1 MNVRSIL
8 DHKGRAVATIRPE
21 AGIEEAVALLRHRG
35 IGALVVSRDGTIV
48 EGIISERD
56 IVRAL
61 GEWGSD
67 IGGMRV
73 ATLMSREV
81 VTCTEADSVVDL
93 ARLMTE
99 RRIRHLPVIERG
111 ALVGII
117 SIGDVV
123 KSRIA
128 EVESEVEAVKDMIAH
143 A

>member
-8 DHKGRAVATIRPE
+8 EHKGRAVATIRPE
-21 AGIEEAVALLRHRG
+21 AGVEEAVALLRHRS
-35 IGALVVSRDGTIV
+35 IGALVVSRDKTII

-56 IVRAL
+56 IIRAL

-73 ATLMSREV
+73 ATLMSRDV

-111 ALVGII
+111 ALVGIV

-128 EVESEVEAVKDMIAH
+128 EVESEVEAVKEMIAH

>member
-8 DHKGRAVATIRPE
+8 EHKGRTVATIRPE

-48 EGIISERD
+48 EGILSERD

-61 GEWGSD
+61 GEWGFD

-73 ATLMSREV
+73 ATLMSRDV
-81 VTCTEADSVVDL
+81 VTCTEADSIVDL
-93 ARLMTE
+93 AGLMTE

-111 ALVGII
+111 ALVGIV

-123 KSRIA
+123 KSRIS
-128 EVESEVEAVKDMIAH
+128 EVESEVEAVKELIAH

>member
-35 IGALVVSRDGTIV
+35 IGALVVTSDKTIV

-73 ATLMSREV
+73 ATLMSRDV

-93 ARLMTE
+93 ACLMTE

-111 ALVGII
+111 ALVGIV

-128 EVESEVEAVKDMIAH
+128 EVESEVEAVKEMIAQ

>member
-8 DHKGRAVATIRPE
+8 EHKGRTVATIRPDT
-21 AGIEEAVALLRHRG
+21 GIEAAVALMRFKG
-35 IGALVVSRDGTIV
+35 VGALVVSTDSAVV

-61 GEWGSD
+61 AEWGTD

-73 ATLMSREV
+73 ATLMSRDV
-81 VTCTEADSVVDL
+81 VTCTEADSIADL
-93 ARLMTE
+93 MRIMTE
-99 RRIRHLPVIERG
+99 RRFRHIPVVERG
-111 ALVGII
+111 ALVGIV

-123 KSRIA
+123 KSRIE
-128 EVESEVEAVKDMIAH
+128 EVESESDAMRGLIAQ